1 MMATEQQRI
10 VDALGLDDRYD
21 PFTGKPFYVA
31 EANLPER
38 IEMALAGVATVYCPD
53 PDGPCATC
61 KGESLLAGIA
71 ALERY
76 VEKS

>member
-1 MMATEQQRI
+1 MASERERI

-21 PFTGKPFYVA
+21 PFTGKLFYVA
-31 EANLPER
+31 EGNLPEC
-38 IEMALAGVATVYCPD
+38 IETALAGIATVYCPD
-53 PDGPCATC
+53 PDGPCASC

-76 VEKS
+76 VEKR